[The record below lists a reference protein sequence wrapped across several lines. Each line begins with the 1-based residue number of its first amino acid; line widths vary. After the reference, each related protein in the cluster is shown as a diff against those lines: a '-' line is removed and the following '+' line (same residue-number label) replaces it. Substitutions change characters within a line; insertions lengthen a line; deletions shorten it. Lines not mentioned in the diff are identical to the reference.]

1 MKFPSFSKFFKMSKD
16 IDEVS
21 KILFYTEDKIL
32 LLQKPSKKWQ
42 LPGGHLKEDETPEK
56 GLRREVKE
64 ETGITDFKPK
74 LLKTFNKNYLYTAQ
88 IETAHIKISSEHIDY
103 KWLSVSDAKKL
114 PLTKDTEM
122 YLRYA

>member
-42 LPGGHLKEDETPEK
+42 LPGGHLKEGETPEK

-74 LLKTFNKNYLYTAQ
+74 LLKTFNKNYLHTAQ